1 MAENSGCSLK
11 NRLQVGKSG
20 GRETIGIERQDIRE
34 SGGSEKGCQ
43 VLHMFGNQGDKVS

>member
-1 MAENSGCSLK
+1 MADNSGCSLK
-11 NRLQVGKSG
+11 NRLHVGKSG
-20 GRETIGIERQDIRE
+20 GRETIGVERPEIRE